1 MASISPAAQQELYAF
16 FRALEN
22 DPSLKAIYFKANNR
36 PDRKKIIEGLGF
48 DPALIQEAVNSLP
61 ISVDGTAYTLSE
73 WLASK
78 NIDPE
83 SLAPVRAI
91 LNALHRVEQSGALD
105 KITADYGSYKSNLDA
120 IAGGASKASKVPS
133 KITEGAKG
141 VETEAESSAERD
153 GASESSSDI
162 TDVRHSYENAA
173 NESESEAKGQESAFT
188 DTTRED
194 VQKEV
199 NELKDEMSGDISSTF
214 KSELSTIETDL
225 KSGAINEVYQLLTK
239 AGDELQK
246 ELDADGTNAQVTVTE
261 TDSAA
266 GNPDGVEIQ
275 ITDSDSTDK
284 TEGNT
289 QISGDLEASATID
302 FDAGSGA
309 SVSNVDIS
317 GTIGVSGS
325 TSIDETN
332 KDGSITGDATFKD
345 QGNIDVN
352 IDPSDPADSTIT
364 TSTTGL
370 EINVD
375 AKLNETIKEDY
386 SDGNFSVD
394 GTTTVTG
401 NIDESID
408 VDLRDPADSTI
419 TNEGNNLQID
429 QDVTVK
435 GTVETDVDGVDIS
448 ATVTG
453 SVKGDI
459 DISDK
464 GVSSNM
470 SLGDIDV
477 DLKADDTKP
486 IDLGSYD
493 TGDGI
498 TTVYATPSAS
508 VDLSIDPNT
517 GKVDVTG
524 ESVDPNLKYEYEPS

>member
-1 MASISPAAQQELYAF
+1 
-16 FRALEN
+16 
-22 DPSLKAIYFKANNR
+22 
-36 PDRKKIIEGLGF
+36 
-48 DPALIQEAVNSLP
+48 
-61 ISVDGTAYTLSE
+61 
-73 WLASK
+73 
-78 NIDPE
+78 
-83 SLAPVRAI
+83 
-91 LNALHRVEQSGALD
+91 
-105 KITADYGSYKSNLDA
+105 
-120 IAGGASKASKVPS
+120 
-133 KITEGAKG
+133 
-141 VETEAESSAERD
+141 
-153 GASESSSDI
+153 
-162 TDVRHSYENAA
+162 
-173 NESESEAKGQESAFT
+173 
-188 DTTRED
+188 
-194 VQKEV
+194 
-199 NELKDEMSGDISSTF
+199 MSGDISSAF
-214 KSELSTIETDL
+214 KSELSTIESDL

-239 AGDELQK
+239 AGGELQK

-261 TDSAA
+261 TDNAA
-266 GNPDGVEIQ
+266 GNPDGVEVQ

-317 GTIGVSGS
+317 GTIGVTGS
-325 TSIDETN
+325 TSIDENN
-332 KDGSITGDATFKD
+332 KDGSITGDASFKD

-364 TSTTGL
+364 TTTTGL

-375 AKLNETIKEDY
+375 AKLNETVKEDY

-419 TNEGNNLQID
+419 TNEGNSLQLD

-435 GTVETDVDGVDIS
+435 GTVETDVDGVEIS

-464 GVSSNM
+464 GVSSNV

-517 GKVDVTG
+517 GKVDVTS